1 MHVTYPMLTIF
12 KMSMIETREKTKIT
26 FNIQKTIKSNHF
38 LSDSNQL
45 VSKVQKLWEVEG
57 GHYWRQL
64 SPDS

>member
-1 MHVTYPMLTIF
+1 
-12 KMSMIETREKTKIT
+12 MIETREKAKIT